1 MKVSIPFLATLDI
14 VKADQDETGRWIVE
28 GFASTSDRDLQDEIV
43 SQEAIDA
50 SAKDLLKNST
60 VLHNHHQDEEIG
72 KVEDSEARKGG
83 LWIKVLISKTVPDTW
98 TKIKEGVLNKFS
110 IRGKVLDAKRAW
122 DQKLGRFV
130 KVIKRMLLV
139 EVSLV
144 AVPANP
150 NARALRWYIQKAL
163 HEWENDGGELET
175 EGGQD
180 MGGTATTDERLESE
194 GMPDLDTDETA
205 KARGEG
211 QGVGGPR
218 QGDGGAN
225 TCICP
230 KCGETISHDRGT
242 PCQQMKCP
250 KCGTT
255 MTGKSEKKEKEEEE
269 EEEEGKD
276 KKKSEGDEIGFP
288 PPSAL
293 RESWGAFCN
302 EKGIADE
309 TDAEKVF
316 DAWVEYCKANRYPQP
331 YPYPYPYPKP
341 DEGKQEGGR
350 NSERLKEAT
359 YLLDKLITGEKDD
372 KRKGMLRE
380 IKALLSRMMGG
391 AYPYP
396 TPYPLPKKSE
406 TDEAAKADKGKG
418 DDDLEKAGAKIS
430 KARLKT
436 LTEAIEKLRALV
448 DELSPEASKSLEDLA
463 KSLSDE
469 AKAEETI
476 DAMQKALAEE
486 TKKTFT
492 DLLAP
497 ITERLERIEKIEGIK
512 KSADGQERSPDEKGK
527 AGGKGKKKPDE
538 KEDPK
543 GLSAF
548 HGILGGA
555 VRQARSGFGEPK
567 KD

>member
-14 VKADQDETGRWIVE
+14 VKADQDEAGRWIVE

-110 IRGKVLDAKRAW
+110 IRGKVLDAKRVW
-122 DQKLGRFV
+122 DQKLGRFI

-163 HEWENDGGELET
+163 HDWENDGGELET
-175 EGGQD
+175 EGGQV
-180 MGGTATTDERLESE
+180 MGGAAATDERLESE
-194 GMPDLDTDETA
+194 GTPDLVKDEETEKAKQKPEEEEEEEEKA
-205 KARGEG
+205 KAK
-211 QGVGGPR
+211 
-218 QGDGGAN
+218 A
-225 TCICP
+225 
-230 KCGETISHDRGT
+230 KA
-242 PCQQMKCP
+242 
-250 KCGTT
+250 
-255 MTGKSEKKEKEEEE
+255 KEKEEEE
-269 EEEEGKD
+269 EEEKQKEL
-276 KKKSEGDEIGFP
+276 GFP
-288 PPSAL
+288 PPNVL
-293 RESWGAFCN
+293 RDSWGAFCS
-302 EKGIADE
+302 EKGIVDE

-341 DEGKQEGGR
+341 GEGKQDGGR
-350 NSERLKEAT
+350 NSERIKEAT
-359 YLLDKLITGEKDD
+359 FLLDKLITGEKDE
-372 KRKGMLRE
+372 KRKGMLQE
-380 IKALLSRMMGG
+380 VKALLSRMMGG

-436 LTEAIEKLRALV
+436 LTEAIEKLKALV
-448 DELSPEASKSLEDLA
+448 DDLSPEASKSLEDLA

-476 DAMQKALAEE
+476 EAMQKALAEE

-527 AGGKGKKKPDE
+527 AEKKGKKKPDE

-555 VRQARSGFGEPK
+555 VRQARSGFGEPR